1 MSVNC
6 FVKGNT
12 DLWDPL
18 SWKWSGG
25 SGGSI
30 HLDLHFN
37 YIAIIIIIILLI
49 SMGFLSVVMVTS
61 TLQNVL
67 SSSKIL

>member
-37 YIAIIIIIILLI
+37 YTVIIILLI